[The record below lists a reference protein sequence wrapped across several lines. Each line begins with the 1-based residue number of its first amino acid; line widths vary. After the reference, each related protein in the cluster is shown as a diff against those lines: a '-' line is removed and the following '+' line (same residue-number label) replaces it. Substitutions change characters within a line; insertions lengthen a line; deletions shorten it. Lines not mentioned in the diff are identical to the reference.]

1 MLKVLLRPFV
11 IVVAL
16 CGLVA
21 PALAR
26 VEIFVD
32 LSRQRMTVKKPGG
45 EALVWKVSSGR
56 SGFET
61 PTGVFNVQRMDAEH
75 FSDEYEQAPMPYAIF
90 FSRGLAIHGSYERGL
105 GRPLSHGCIRLSV
118 QNARDLYSW
127 VGWSS
132 MARRSRS
139 PEARTKWLRK
149 TTSLTV
155 ANAAPENKGCL
166 LFGRHEFV
174 GRCHVRPLPGS
185 NSGVYSP
192 Q

>member
-1 MLKVLLRPFV
+1 MLKVLLRAFV

-16 CGLVA
+16 CGLAA

-61 PTGVFNVQRMDAEH
+61 PTYVFNVQRMDAEH

-90 FSRGLAIHGSYERGL
+90 FSRGHAIHGSYERG
-105 GRPLSHGCIRLSV
+105 RWRNNRAENSHQLTRRRERKMQGFKSVGSAQRLLSV
-118 QNARDLYSW
+118 RATFQTWRGASESGCDCDLAS
-127 VGWSS
+127 
-132 MARRSRS
+132 
-139 PEARTKWLRK
+139 
-149 TTSLTV
+149 
-155 ANAAPENKGCL
+155 
-166 LFGRHEFV
+166 
-174 GRCHVRPLPGS
+174 
-185 NSGVYSP
+185 
-192 Q
+192 

>member
-1 MLKVLLRPFV
+1 MSNVLLRALV
-11 IVVAL
+11 IATAL
-16 CGLVA
+16 CGLAA

-45 EALVWKVSSGR
+45 ETLEWKVSSGR

-75 FSDEYEQAPMPYAIF
+75 FSDEYDQAPMPYAIF

-105 GRPLSHGCIRLSV
+105 GHPVSHGCVRLSV
-118 QNARDLYSW
+118 QNAP
-127 VGWSS
+127 GWSS

-149 TTSLTV
+149 TTSPTA

-174 GRCHVRPLPGS
+174 V
-185 NSGVYSP
+185 SGGDLVSP
-192 Q
+192 RGILFLLGGT